1 MYIGSSAAF
10 DAAIKQ
16 SGQIVCSKL
25 RITLKNG
32 DVYNLTDND
41 FIGASLEIE
50 KSAFPNNVFELGGT
64 VAKTISFSLNNHDK
78 KWDNI
83 SFKDA
88 KVEAWSGLVISGTP
102 EYVPLGT
109 FWIDSAGKPLD
120 VVDIT
125 GCDSI
130 LKLEKSYSSST
141 LAYPATIKQILEE
154 IASKCGVSLTTSNI
168 FNSDVTVN
176 FTPDKTKY
184 TFRDI
189 LSFVATIAGGFAR
202 ISRENQLEIV
212 QLIQPETGYS
222 ITPSLRA
229 SSKTDYTISITGLA
243 YYGSLQNILYGS
255 DTYPLILD
263 NNPLIDGMLA
273 STQTT
278 VLESLYNLYNGFTY
292 TPFECEFVGDPRI
305 DEGDYVILKDT
316 RDGDIGTY
324 IFKYVFTNGGT
335 QSIEA
340 PICDELDKNFLDSN
354 KKKASDTE
362 SKIEYAYNNGGGA
375 ATITTYTHDEY
386 SDLNKPI
393 STYLNETGS
402 ILKTYFS
409 VEPTM
414 DGSYLGADGS
424 YWVLIGYTRSIHVD
438 PYSGNIGVEIKNIP
452 ADYDSNKR
460 LLFDS
465 AALND
470 GEDIKQFVDFKLY
483 TSEEYQQ
490 LLKMFNNNFNSIERW
505 PILHVITPNRMDNS
519 SRQGTIVPMEVSSS
533 AIVSVD
539 PYHDVREYQL
549 AQALYNMFN
558 LLNIYGFSDFFKS
571 VKDVY
576 HYLLAYRVEVDQG
589 GYVPDSGGSDDSGDN
604 SGGDNTGGSTDT
616 GGGDSGESGGTEG
629 GEDTGETT
637 DPIVPTGF
645 TNPLPSL
652 TGSSANIQPA
662 STNANLQALYSYDA
676 DTNIISLDYNYMNY
690 NDWLTQSASYQI
702 DLSLIESDSAD
713 SFTYTTT
720 TTEDSKVTAA
730 ITAITFTFDT
740 TNNKILIKNTFNE
753 TDEADL
759 NEVLNVE
766 IELT

>member
-10 DAAIKQ
+10 DAAIKE

-32 DVYNLTDND
+32 DIYNLTDND

-141 LAYPATIKQILEE
+141 LTYPATIKQILEE
-154 IASKCGVSLTTSNI
+154 IASKCGVELTSSDI
-168 FNSDVTVN
+168 FNADITVN
-176 FTPDKTKY
+176 YTPDKTKY

-202 ISRENQLEIV
+202 ISRENQLEII

-222 ITPSLRA
+222 IPPSLRA

-263 NNPLIDGMLA
+263 NNPLIDNMLV
-273 STQTT
+273 STQTA

-316 RDGDIGTY
+316 RDGDVGTY

-340 PICDELDKNFLDSN
+340 PVCDELDKNFLDSN

-362 SKIEYAYNNGGGA
+362 SKIEYAYNNNGGGA

-386 SDLNKPI
+386 ADLNKPI

-402 ILKTYFS
+402 TLKTYFS
-409 VEPTM
+409 VEPTK
-414 DGSYLGADGS
+414 DGDYLGADGS

-452 ADYDSNKR
+452 ADYNSNKR

-470 GEDIKQFVDFKLY
+470 GENIKPFVDFKLY

-490 LLKMFNNNFNSIERW
+490 LLKMFNNDYNSIERW
-505 PILHVITPNRMDNS
+505 PILHAITPNRMDNS
-519 SRQGTIVPMEVSSS
+519 SRQGTIVPMEVSSA

-549 AQALYNMFN
+549 AQALYNMFR
-558 LLNIYGFSDFFKS
+558 LLNVYSFSDFFKS
-571 VKDVY
+571 VEDVY

-589 GYVPDSGGSDDSGDN
+589 GYVPDSG
-604 SGGDNTGGSTDT
+604 T
-616 GGGDSGESGGTEG
+616 GGGDSSEGGGGSTGGEEGGGTV
-629 GEDTGETT
+629 
-637 DPIVPTGF
+637 DPEPDDPEVPEVPTGF
-645 TNPLPSL
+645 TNPLPSI

-662 STNANLQALYSYDA
+662 STNANLQVLYNYDA
-676 DTNIISLDYNYMNY
+676 DTNVISLDYNYMNY
-690 NDWLTQSASYQI
+690 NDWITQSANYQI
-702 DLSLIESDSAD
+702 DLSTIESDSTD

-740 TNNKILIKNTFNE
+740 TNNKILIKNTF
-753 TDEADL
+753 TDTDDADL
-759 NEVLNVE
+759 NEVLNKK

>member
-10 DAAIKQ
+10 DAAIKE

-141 LAYPATIKQILEE
+141 LTYPATIKQILEE

-305 DEGDYVILKDT
+305 DEGDYVVLTGT

-340 PICDELDKNFLDSN
+340 PVCDELDKNFLDSN
-354 KKKASDTE
+354 KKKAADTE
-362 SKIEYAYNNGGGA
+362 SKIDYAYNNGGGGSG
-375 ATITTYTHDEY
+375 TITTYTHDEY

-393 STYLNETGS
+393 TTYLNETGS
-402 ILKTYFS
+402 TLKTYFS
-409 VEPTM
+409 VEPTL
-414 DGSYLGADGS
+414 DGSYLGSDGS
-424 YWVLIGYTRSIHVD
+424 AWVLIGYTRSIHVD

-452 ADYDSNKR
+452 ANYDSNKR

-470 GEDIKQFVDFKLY
+470 GENIKPFVDFKLY

-490 LLKMFNNNFNSIERW
+490 LLKMFNNDYNSIERW
-505 PILHVITPNRMDNS
+505 PVLHATTPNRMDNS

-539 PYHDVREYQL
+539 PYYDVREYQL
-549 AQALYNMFN
+549 AQALYNMFR
-558 LLNIYGFSDFFKS
+558 LLNVYGFFDFFKS
-571 VKDVY
+571 VEDVY

-589 GYVPDSGGSDDSGDN
+589 GYVPDSGTGGGDDSG

-616 GGGDSGESGGTEG
+616 GG
-629 GEDTGETT
+629 TT
-637 DPIVPTGF
+637 DPEEPTDPEPEDPVVPTGF

-662 STNANLQALYSYDA
+662 SANANLQALYSYDA
-676 DTNIISLDYNYMNY
+676 DTNVISLDYNYMNY
-690 NDWLTQSASYQI
+690 NDWITQSANYQI
-702 DLSLIESDSAD
+702 DLSTIESSSDI
-713 SFTYTTT
+713 SFTFIPT

-740 TNNKILIKNTFNE
+740 TNNKILIKNTF
-753 TDEADL
+753 TDTDDADL
-759 NEVLNVE
+759 NEVLNKE

>member
-10 DAAIKQ
+10 DAAIKE

-141 LAYPATIKQILEE
+141 LTYPATIKQILEE

-202 ISRENQLEIV
+202 ISRDNQLEIV

-354 KKKASDTE
+354 KKKAADTE
-362 SKIEYAYNNGGGA
+362 SKIDYAYNNGGGGSG
-375 ATITTYTHDEY
+375 TITTYTHD
-386 SDLNKPI
+386 
-393 STYLNETGS
+393 
-402 ILKTYFS
+402 
-409 VEPTM
+409 
-414 DGSYLGADGS
+414 
-424 YWVLIGYTRSIHVD
+424 
-438 PYSGNIGVEIKNIP
+438 
-452 ADYDSNKR
+452 
-460 LLFDS
+460 
-465 AALND
+465 
-470 GEDIKQFVDFKLY
+470 
-483 TSEEYQQ
+483 
-490 LLKMFNNNFNSIERW
+490 
-505 PILHVITPNRMDNS
+505 
-519 SRQGTIVPMEVSSS
+519 
-533 AIVSVD
+533 
-539 PYHDVREYQL
+539 
-549 AQALYNMFN
+549 
-558 LLNIYGFSDFFKS
+558 
-571 VKDVY
+571 
-576 HYLLAYRVEVDQG
+576 
-589 GYVPDSGGSDDSGDN
+589 
-604 SGGDNTGGSTDT
+604 
-616 GGGDSGESGGTEG
+616 
-629 GEDTGETT
+629 
-637 DPIVPTGF
+637 
-645 TNPLPSL
+645 
-652 TGSSANIQPA
+652 
-662 STNANLQALYSYDA
+662 
-676 DTNIISLDYNYMNY
+676 
-690 NDWLTQSASYQI
+690 
-702 DLSLIESDSAD
+702 
-713 SFTYTTT
+713 
-720 TTEDSKVTAA
+720 
-730 ITAITFTFDT
+730 
-740 TNNKILIKNTFNE
+740 
-753 TDEADL
+753 
-759 NEVLNVE
+759 
-766 IELT
+766 

>member
-10 DAAIKQ
+10 DAAIKE

-32 DVYNLTDND
+32 DIYNLTDND

-202 ISRENQLEIV
+202 ISRDNQLEIV

-229 SSKTDYTISITGLA
+229 NSKTDYTISITGLA

-316 RDGDIGTY
+316 RDGDVGTY

-362 SKIEYAYNNGGGA
+362 SKIEYAYNNGGGGSG
-375 ATITTYTHDEY
+375 TITTYTHDEY
-386 SDLNKPI
+386 ADLNKPI
-393 STYLNETGS
+393 STYLNTSGS
-402 ILKTYFS
+402 TLKTYFS
-409 VEPTM
+409 VEPIK
-414 DGSYLGADGS
+414 DGDYLGADGS
-424 YWVLIGYTRSIHVD
+424 YWVLIGYTRSIHID
-438 PYSGNIGVEIKNIP
+438 PYSGQIGVEIKNIP

-470 GEDIKQFVDFKLY
+470 GENIKPFVDFKLY
-483 TSEEYQQ
+483 TSDEYQQ

-505 PILHVITPNRMDNS
+505 PILHAITPNRMDNS
-519 SRQGTIVPMEVSSS
+519 SRQGTIVPMEVSSV

-549 AQALYNMFN
+549 AQALYNMFK
-558 LLNIYGFSDFFKS
+558 LLNVYGFSDFFKS
-571 VKDVY
+571 VEDVY

-589 GYVPDSGGSDDSGDN
+589 GYVPDSGTGDGDN
-604 SGGDNTGGSTDT
+604 SEGGGGSTGGEE
-616 GGGDSGESGGTEG
+616 GGGTV
-629 GEDTGETT
+629 
-637 DPIVPTGF
+637 DPEPDDPEVPEVPTGF

-662 STNANLQALYSYDA
+662 STNANLQVLYNYDA

-690 NDWLTQSASYQI
+690 NDWITQSANYQI
-702 DLSLIESDSAD
+702 ELSTIEASTDN
-713 SFTYTTT
+713 SFIYIPT

-730 ITAITFTFDT
+730 ITAILFTFNITD
-740 TNNKILIKNTFNE
+740 NKILIKNTFTE